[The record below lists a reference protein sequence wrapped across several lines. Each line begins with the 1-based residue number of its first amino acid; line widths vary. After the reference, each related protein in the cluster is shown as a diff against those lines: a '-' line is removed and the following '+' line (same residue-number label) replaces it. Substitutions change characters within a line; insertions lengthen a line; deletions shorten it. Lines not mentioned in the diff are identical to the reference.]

1 MDATKT
7 KAPNSFTRSHGRGAT
22 MACTSID
29 VATAGGQKCWDHGG
43 GFVGLCIFGGGTEVS
58 LHRFGGWYGSPNTF
72 LGEVLVAPRHFGGS
86 L

>member
-43 GFVGLCIFGGGTEVS
+43 GFVGLCIFGGGTLCTVLGGGMAALTHS
-58 LHRFGGWYGSPNTF
+58 LGRFW
-72 LGEVLVAPRHFGGS
+72 
-86 L
+86 